1 MYKAHC
7 GISPEILNDLFLSL
21 RPADQYNLRN
31 WSQFIVPNVKTV
43 NHGFERLSHLGRKIW

>member
-1 MYKAHC
+1 MYKAHR